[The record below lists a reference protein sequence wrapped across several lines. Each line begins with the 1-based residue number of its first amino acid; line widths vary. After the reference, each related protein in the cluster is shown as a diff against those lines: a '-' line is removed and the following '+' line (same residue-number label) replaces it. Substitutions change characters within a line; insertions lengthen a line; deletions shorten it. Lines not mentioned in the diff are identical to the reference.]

1 MNPLD
6 FFAPLEQCKQTV
18 NTRSKTLL
26 HYYVVR
32 TNILANSGLIT
43 DLIHIEQRRRS
54 LENVFSGHLEELKS
68 NNQPL
73 STFLADKCDTPSCSS
88 SKLCVYILHYF
99 VRAVPKSS
107 VDLRGTAKLVLILN
121 GLPTPS
127 NPFHV
132 HIGVFSTGNAKIKKN
147 PD

>member
-18 NTRSKTLL
+18 NTRSNTLL

-32 TNILANSGLIT
+32 TNIIANSGLIT

-68 NNQPL
+68 NNQP
-73 STFLADKCDTPSCSS
+73 
-88 SKLCVYILHYF
+88 
-99 VRAVPKSS
+99 
-107 VDLRGTAKLVLILN
+107 
-121 GLPTPS
+121 
-127 NPFHV
+127 
-132 HIGVFSTGNAKIKKN
+132 
-147 PD
+147 